1 MTGEHELPQAGS
13 PLTDGRY
20 SLEIKRRVALCGARE
35 SAAPAA
41 GAKRKGHLRF
51 PFLFGLLPFPCQ
63 LVWRRLPTCDRC
75 EMGERQRI
83 FSSVS
88 FSTYSQC
95 QIHYCYTCGF
105 IFAGATYPC
114 CATRE
119 RVMIDSTC
127 EFRRSVQ
134 SILAGPVYHNAL
146 TNRAALLCRTQRRVA
161 RLCSR
166 IMVSDA
172 ANTRIHERTQCV
184 SAKKNPLPFLYFA
197 AVTCR

>member
-1 MTGEHELPQAGS
+1 MSRGNFTACPGRWEPSGRLLFPAPDDWGTRTAAGGFALTGR
-13 PLTDGRY
+13 RY

-95 QIHYCYTCGF
+95 QIHYCYTD
-105 IFAGATYPC
+105 
-114 CATRE
+114 R
-119 RVMIDSTC
+119 
-127 EFRRSVQ
+127 
-134 SILAGPVYHNAL
+134 
-146 TNRAALLCRTQRRVA
+146 LLCAGCGITAA
-161 RLCSR
+161 RF
-166 IMVSDA
+166 VSG
-172 ANTRIHERTQCV
+172 
-184 SAKKNPLPFLYFA
+184 L
-197 AVTCR
+197 